1 MAEKLTKA
9 KSDLTFEQ
17 IMLSE
22 VPNATY
28 GELIEF
34 SRELANRI
42 NDAKSFE
49 DTVSGELVAAVLH
62 NWCLA
67 LEKPRG

>member
-1 MAEKLTKA
+1 MKA
-9 KSDLTFEQ
+9 KPGLTFEQ

-22 VPNATY
+22 IPNATY

-42 NDAKSFE
+42 NDAKSFDE
-49 DTVSGELVAAVLH
+49 AASGELVAAVLH
-62 NWCLA
+62 NWSLA
-67 LEKPRG
+67 QEKPRE